1 MPELHVGEH
10 CWTVAAG
17 SNLLD
22 ALNDAGMAIP
32 YSCRAG
38 SCHAC
43 LVRCLEGVPTDTNP
57 TALAEEKRQDGWRL
71 ACECRVDQDLRIARF
86 DPLEDGVPAE
96 IVALDW
102 LAPEVLRLRVVP
114 LKPLRYQAGQ
124 HLVLWTAAGVARPY
138 SLASLPG
145 EEGFL
150 EFHIDCRRPG
160 LFCDAARQ
168 LHVGEMLRLG
178 ELRGG
183 ALHYD
188 ADWQERPL
196 WLLAAGTGLAPL
208 WGILRE
214 ALRQGHRGTI
224 RLMHLAPDPRAHYLA
239 APLQALA
246 RKHPLLQV
254 ELITPEQLPAALA
267 ALRPP
272 SRQTL
277 ALVCGAPTSVEQFAR
292 RLFLAGVPRNQ
303 VLADT
308 FTDHA

>member
-71 ACECRVDQDLRIARF
+71 ACQCRVDQDLRIARF

-224 RLMHLAPDPRAHYLA
+224 RLLHLAPDPHAHYLA

-246 RKHPLLQV
+246 REHPLLQV

>member
-71 ACECRVDQDLRIARF
+71 ACQCRVDQDLRIARF

-224 RLMHLAPDPRAHYLA
+224 RLLHLAPDPHTHYLA

-246 RKHPLLQV
+246 REHPLLQV

-277 ALVCGAPTSVEQFAR
+277 ALICGAPTSVEQFAR

>member
-1 MPELHVGEH
+1 MPELCAGEH
-10 CWTVAAG
+10 CWAVASG

-43 LVRCLEGVPTDTNP
+43 LVRCLEGLPTDTNP
-57 TALAEEKRQDGWRL
+57 TALAEEKRQEGWRL
-71 ACECRVDQDLRIARF
+71 ACQCRVDQDLRIARF
-86 DPLEDGVPAE
+86 DPLEDGLPAE

-124 HLVLWTAAGVARPY
+124 HLVLWTDTGVARPY

-160 LFCDAARQ
+160 LFCDAARH
-168 LHVGEMLRLG
+168 LCVGEMLRLG

-208 WGILRE
+208 WGIVRE
-214 ALRQGHRGTI
+214 ALRQGHRGPL
-224 RLMHLAPDPRAHYLA
+224 RLVHLASDPQAHYLA

-246 RKHPLLQV
+246 QEHPLLQI
-254 ELITPEQLPAALA
+254 ELITPAQLPATLA

-277 ALVCGAPTSVEQFAR
+277 ALVCGAPSSVEQFAR
-292 RLFLAGVPRNQ
+292 RLFIAGVPRNQ
-303 VLADT
+303 VFADT